1 MGKRISGIEISYA
14 AEYCYQKEKA
24 KEKAK
29 NNEDTE
35 NRKYIGKKVIEY
47 IEKGHSFNDAID
59 LIMQDDIIQK
69 FDYWFKN
76 NLNIKQCVINVAK
89 GFIRKKEKIEQRNQK
104 DR

>member
-1 MGKRISGIEISYA
+1 MGRRIPGIEIEYA
-14 AEYCYQKEKA
+14 AEYNYQKERAKA
-24 KEKAK
+24 KAK
-29 NNEDTE
+29 DSEDTK

-47 IEKGHSFNDAID
+47 IEKGCSFDDAID
-59 LIMQDDIIQK
+59 LIMQDDVIQK

>member
-35 NRKYIGKKVIEY
+35 NRKYI
-47 IEKGHSFNDAID
+47 
-59 LIMQDDIIQK
+59 
-69 FDYWFKN
+69 
-76 NLNIKQCVINVAK
+76 
-89 GFIRKKEKIEQRNQK
+89 
-104 DR
+104 

>member
-1 MGKRISGIEISYA
+1 MGRRIPGIEIEYA
-14 AEYCYQKEKA
+14 AEYNYQKERAKTKA
-24 KEKAK
+24 KDS
-29 NNEDTE
+29 EDTK

-47 IEKGHSFNDAID
+47 IEKGCSFDDAID
-59 LIMQDDIIQK
+59 LIMQDDVIQK

-76 NLNIKQCVINVAK
+76 NLDIRQCVTNVAK

>member
-1 MGKRISGIEISYA
+1 MGRRIPGIEIEYA
-14 AEYCYQKEKA
+14 AEHNYQKERAKA
-24 KEKAK
+24 KAK
-29 NNEDTE
+29 DSEDTK

-47 IEKGHSFNDAID
+47 IEKGCSFDDAID
-59 LIMQDDIIQK
+59 LIMQDEVIQK

>member
-14 AEYCYQKEKA
+14 AEYRYQKEKA

-76 NLNIKQCVINVAK
+76 NLDIRQCVTNVAK